1 MAVAPHGPV
10 ETGHAAAEA
19 VGHGGEASSAFP
31 PFDATLFPSQIFWF
45 LLTFFGL
52 YFVLSRIVLPKIG
65 ATLHTRAT
73 TISSD
78 LDQAAHKSSEAED
91 ARANMEKAKAKARAD
106 ARKMIEAARA
116 DVQAKLTA
124 EQEAADQRLADRIG
138 TAEARIDAARTKAL
152 AEVPALAEG
161 LARDIA
167 EKIAPASSSPAPRQR
182 AVAGEA

>member
-1 MAVAPHGPV
+1 MAVTPHGPV

-31 PFDATLFPSQIFWF
+31 PFDAALFPSQIFWF

-52 YFVLSRIVLPKIG
+52 YIVLSRFILPKIG
-65 ATLHTRAT
+65 GTLHARAT

-78 LDQAAHKSSEAED
+78 LDQAAQKSSDAED

-106 ARKMIEAARA
+106 ARTMIDAARA
-116 DVQAKLTA
+116 DMQAKLQA
-124 EQEAADQRLADRIG
+124 EQDAAEKRLADRIT

-152 AEVPALAEG
+152 SEVPAEAAK

-167 EKIAPASSSPAPRQR
+167 DKVAPKRVIAGAA
-182 AVAGEA
+182 